1 MYKLIFSLLSTLIF
15 FSCTNNNN
23 SNLKISG
30 RIEADEINLA
40 FKMPGKI
47 KVINFEEGDNVKNG
61 ELIAELYSEDIKYKI
76 NQAGMDEKSS
86 LNNIKVKKSNIEI
99 LENKL
104 RQLIIKKNIT
114 QKNLNSQ
121 ISIAENNLDKAKAY
135 LLKVENDYKRYEKL
149 FKEKAISEQKYEEI
163 KTAYKLS
170 VKDLQNAENAL
181 KVAIENK
188 KEVDIL
194 TEEIKSLESEIRM
207 AREDLK
213 IAENNHMKLKEF
225 INELQTYLN
234 DSKIYAHSNLLIL
247 KKLSQTSEVV
257 AAGQPIITA
266 YDPSKIYFRGYL
278 PEPYLGKIKIGMEGD
293 LTIDSFENK
302 IFKGKIVYI
311 SDKSEFTPK
320 EVQTQGERVK
330 QVFLIKIFVNDTEN
344 ILKPGMPADFSL
356 NIK

>member
-1 MYKLIFSLLSTLIF
+1 MHKLVFYLLTALIF
-15 FSCTNNNN
+15 FSCSNNNH

-40 FKMPGKI
+40 FKIPGKVKTI
-47 KVINFEEGDNVKNG
+47 FVEEGSYVKSG
-61 ELIAELYSEDIKYKI
+61 ELIAELNAEDITFKI
-76 NQAGMDEKSS
+76 NQAKIDEKSS
-86 LNNIKVKKSNIEI
+86 LNNIEVRKSNIKV

-104 RQLIIKKNIT
+104 QQLIIKKDIT
-114 QKNLNSQ
+114 QKNLNRH
-121 ISIAENNLDKAKAY
+121 ISIAENNLDKAREY
-135 LLKVENDYKRYEKL
+135 LIKVESDYKRYEKL
-149 FKEKAISEQKYEEI
+149 FKEKAISEQKFEEI

-170 VKDLQNAENAL
+170 AIDFQNAEYSL
-181 KVAIENK
+181 KVATENK

-194 TEEIKSLESEIRM
+194 AEEIKSLESQIRIAKEDFEI
-207 AREDLK
+207 AK
-213 IAENNHMKLKEF
+213 NNHMKLKEF
-225 INELQTYLN
+225 ISELQTYLN
-234 DSKIYAHSNLLIL
+234 DSKIYAHSNLIIL
-247 KKLSQTSEVV
+247 KKFSQTSEVV

-266 YDPSKIYFRGYL
+266 YEPSKIYFRGYL
-278 PEPYLGKIKIGMEGD
+278 PEPYLGKVKIGMEGE

-330 QVFLIKIFVNDTEN
+330 QVFLIKAFINDNEN